1 MRKYTNNVYLCI
13 HIINYMANDS
23 LYKIKDWIDDQQK
36 RGRITFP
43 YQEVVEKF
51 PALTGQGVKNA
62 LNRLV
67 KKSEIVPVLKGFYAV
82 IPIGY
87 ALRGMIPP
95 ELYIDDLM
103 KHLNRQYY
111 ISLVNAAVFY
121 GAAHQQPQVFSVI
134 TSYPPMRAT
143 TKKGSRIVFIST
155 RKKIPQSCLK
165 PYRTE
170 YGDIQV
176 SNPELTAADLITFQK
191 EIGGLNRA
199 CTVLYELTESM
210 NFGQLDSDFF
220 NYVPASTIQR
230 LGYLL
235 ENELEQSDLAGI
247 LYLKSEEFYCKF
259 QKTPLK
265 YGKPTEH
272 CETNAKW
279 KIIINETIEIDDL

>member
-1 MRKYTNNVYLCI
+1 MT
-13 HIINYMANDS
+13 NDS

-43 YQEVVEKF
+43 YQEVITQF
-51 PALTGQGVKNA
+51 PAITEQGVKNA

-95 ELYIDDLM
+95 ELYIDYLM
-103 KHLNRQYY
+103 KYLNRPYY
-111 ISLVNAAVFY
+111 ISLLNAAVFY
-121 GAAHQQPQVFSVI
+121 GAAHQQPQIFSVT
-134 TSYPPMRAT
+134 TSFPPLRTT
-143 TKKGSRIVFIST
+143 TKKGSRIVFIAT
-155 RKKIPQSCLK
+155 RKTIPQTWLK
-165 PYRTE
+165 PFRTE

-176 SNPELTAADLITFQK
+176 SKPELTAVDLITFQK

-199 CTVLYELTESM
+199 CTVLYELAESI
-210 NFGQLDSDFF
+210 NFEQLDKVFF
-220 NYVPASTIQR
+220 DYVPTSTIQR

-235 ENELEQSDLAGI
+235 ENELEQSTLAEI
-247 LYLKSEEFYCKF
+247 LYSKSQEFGCKF

-265 YGKPTEH
+265 YSNKTAGY
-272 CETNAKW
+272 ETNAKW
-279 KIIINETIEIDDL
+279 KIIMNETIEIDNL

>member
-1 MRKYTNNVYLCI
+1 MI
-13 HIINYMANDS
+13 NDS
-23 LYKIKDWIDDQQK
+23 LYKIKDWVSDQQK

-43 YQEVVEKF
+43 YQEIVAQF
-51 PALTGQGVKNA
+51 PAITKQGVKNA

-67 KKSEIVPVLKGFYAV
+67 KKTEIVPVLKGFYAV

-103 KHLNRQYY
+103 KYLSRRYY
-111 ISLVNAAVFY
+111 ISLLNAAVFY

-134 TSYPPMRAT
+134 TSYPPLRDT

-155 RKKIPQSCLK
+155 RKTIPHMWLK
-165 PYRTE
+165 PFRTE

-176 SNPELTAADLITFQK
+176 SKPELTAADLITFQK
-191 EIGGLNRA
+191 DIGGLNRA
-199 CTVLYELTESM
+199 CTVLYELAESI
-210 NFGQLDSDFF
+210 NFEQLDKMFF
-220 NYVPASTIQR
+220 DYVPTSTIQR

-235 ENELEQSDLAGI
+235 ENELEQPDLAEI
-247 LYLKSEEFYCKF
+247 LLVKSQEFHCKF

-265 YGKPTEH
+265 YSKSTEN
-272 CETNAKW
+272 CEINAKW

>member
-1 MRKYTNNVYLCI
+1 MYLCRQ
-13 HIINYMANDS
+13 IIFDMTKGS
-23 LYKIKDWIDDQQK
+23 LYKIKDWIADQQK
-36 RGRITFP
+36 RGRITFS
-43 YQEVVEKF
+43 YQEVVVQF
-51 PALTGQGVKNA
+51 PTITEQGVRNA

-87 ALRGMIPP
+87 ALRGMVPP

-103 KHLNRQYY
+103 KYLNRQYY
-111 ISLVNAAVFY
+111 ISLLNAAVFY
-121 GAAHQQPQVFSVI
+121 GAAHQQPQIFSVI
-134 TSYPPMRAT
+134 NSYPPLRDT
-143 TKKGSRIVFIST
+143 TKKGSRIIFIAT
-155 RKKIPQSCLK
+155 RKTIPQTWLK
-165 PYRTE
+165 PFRTE

-176 SNPELTAADLITFQK
+176 SKPELTAADLITFQK

-199 CTVLYELTESM
+199 CTVLYELAESI
-210 NFGQLDSDFF
+210 NFEQLGKDFF
-220 NYVPASTIQR
+220 DYVPTSTIQR

-235 ENELEQSDLAGI
+235 ENELEQSNLAKI
-247 LYLKSEEFYCKF
+247 LFIKSQEFNCKF

-265 YGKPTEH
+265 YSKSTEN

>member
-1 MRKYTNNVYLCI
+1 MYLCTQVIFDMTNN
-13 HIINYMANDS
+13 S

-36 RGRITFP
+36 RGRITFT

-51 PALTGQGVKNA
+51 SAITEQGVKNA

-82 IPIGY
+82 IPISY

-111 ISLVNAAVFY
+111 VSLLNAAIFY
-121 GAAHQQPQVFSVI
+121 GAAHQQPQIFSVI
-134 TSYPPMRAT
+134 TSYPPLRDTA
-143 TKKGSRIVFIST
+143 KKGSRIVFIST
-155 RKKIPQSCLK
+155 RKTIPQIWLK
-165 PYRTE
+165 PFRTE

-176 SNPELTAADLITFQK
+176 SKPELTAADLVTFQK

-199 CTVLYELTESM
+199 CTVLYELAEAI
-210 NFGQLDSDFF
+210 NFEPLDEDFF
-220 NYVPASTIQR
+220 NYVPTSTIQR

-235 ENELEQSDLAGI
+235 ENELEQSNLAEI
-247 LYLKSEEFYCKF
+247 LFVKSQEFGCKF
-259 QKTPLK
+259 QRTPLK
-265 YGKPTEH
+265 YSKPTED

-279 KIIINETIEIDDL
+279 KIVINETIEIDDL

>member
-1 MRKYTNNVYLCI
+1 MV
-13 HIINYMANDS
+13 NDS

-51 PALTGQGVKNA
+51 SAITEQGVKNA

-67 KKSEIVPVLKGFYAV
+67 KKSEIVPVLKGFYAT

-103 KHLNRQYY
+103 KYLNRQYY
-111 ISLVNAAVFY
+111 ISLLNAAVFY
-121 GAAHQQPQVFSVI
+121 GAAHQQPQIFSVI
-134 TSYPPMRAT
+134 TSYPPLRDT
-143 TKKGSRIVFIST
+143 TKKGSRIIFIAT
-155 RKKIPQSCLK
+155 RKAIPQMWLK
-165 PYRTE
+165 PFRTE

-176 SNPELTAADLITFQK
+176 STPELTAADLITFQK

-199 CTVLYELTESM
+199 CTVLYELAESM
-210 NFGQLDSDFF
+210 NFEKLDKVFF
-220 NYVPASTIQR
+220 DYVPISTIQR

-235 ENELEQSDLAGI
+235 ENELEQSDLAEI
-247 LYLKSEEFYCKF
+247 LYSKSQKFGCKF
-259 QKTPLK
+259 QKMPLK
-265 YGKPTEH
+265 YSKPTEN

>member
-1 MRKYTNNVYLCI
+1 VYLCTQ
-13 HIINYMANDS
+13 IIFDMLNDS

-51 PALTGQGVKNA
+51 PAITEQGVKNA

-67 KKSEIVPVLKGFYAV
+67 RKSEIVPVLKGFYAI

-87 ALRGMIPP
+87 ALRGMVPP

-103 KHLNRQYY
+103 KYLNRQYY
-111 ISLVNAAVFY
+111 ISLLNAAVFY
-121 GAAHQQPQVFSVI
+121 GAAHQQPQIFSVI
-134 TSYPPMRAT
+134 TSYPPLRDT

-155 RKKIPQSCLK
+155 RKTIPQMWLK
-165 PYRTE
+165 PFRTE

-176 SNPELTAADLITFQK
+176 SKPELTAADLITFQK

-199 CTVLYELTESM
+199 CTVLYELAESM
-210 NFGQLDSDFF
+210 NFEQLDKDFF
-220 NYVPASTIQR
+220 NYVPTSTIQR

-235 ENELEQSDLAGI
+235 ENELEQSNLAEI
-247 LYLKSEEFYCKF
+247 LFVKSQEFSCKF

-265 YGKPTEH
+265 YSKPTEN

-279 KIIINETIEIDDL
+279 KIIVNETIEIDDL

>member
-1 MRKYTNNVYLCI
+1 MYLCKQ
-13 HIINYMANDS
+13 IIFDMINDS
-23 LYKIKDWIDDQQK
+23 LYKIKDWVSDQQK

-43 YQEVVEKF
+43 YQEIVAQF
-51 PALTGQGVKNA
+51 PAITEQGVKNA

-103 KHLNRQYY
+103 KYLNRQYY
-111 ISLVNAAVFY
+111 ISLLNAAVFY

-134 TSYPPMRAT
+134 TSYPPLRDT
-143 TKKGSRIVFIST
+143 TKKGSRIVFIAT
-155 RKKIPQSCLK
+155 RKTIPQTWLR
-165 PYRTE
+165 PFRTE
-170 YGDIQV
+170 YGDIFV
-176 SNPELTAADLITFQK
+176 SKPELTAADLITFQK
-191 EIGGLNRA
+191 DIGGLNRA
-199 CTVLYELTESM
+199 CTVLYELAESI
-210 NFGQLDSDFF
+210 NFEQLDNAFF
-220 NYVPASTIQR
+220 EYVPTSTVQR

-235 ENELEQSDLAGI
+235 ENELEQSNLAEI
-247 LYLKSEEFYCKF
+247 LYSKSQDFKCKF

-265 YGKPTEH
+265 YGKPTGN
-272 CETNAKW
+272 CEINAKW